1 MNNEKLKIVW
11 FQLWRFAITLGLP
24 SDDAKDI
31 VQNAIINTLKT
42 FDPER
47 GEFLPL
53 ARTAVRNLTRNHWR
67 DKERHGSVVD
77 PDLISDS
84 DTEED
89 SWMIA
94 DQQRSDTR
102 ELEAIM
108 KKLDSEEQTFLKT
121 LGELL
126 HETEGRVVLEA
137 SRKCG
142 LTPDQGWNLMRKI
155 QRKARRIRAKRE
167 APSAAASMPA
177 PVEVRYSLEI
187 PMAVEEARAPSGYDE
202 FRDVKDLARDIA
214 QWDSFR
220 NFVDTAPADILN
232 KLQSIV

>member
-1 MNNEKLKIVW
+1 MDNEKLKITW

-31 VQNAIINTLKT
+31 VQNALINTLKT

-53 ARTAVRNLTRNHWR
+53 ARTAVRNLTKNYWR

-84 DTEED
+84 DTDED
-89 SWMIA
+89 FWII
-94 DQQRSDTR
+94 DEQQRSDTR
-102 ELEAIM
+102 ELEAIV
-108 KKLDSEEQTFLKT
+108 KKLDAAEQTFLKT

-126 HETEGRVVLEA
+126 HETEGRMVLEA

-155 QRKARRIRAKRE
+155 QRKARRIRAQQAK
-167 APSAAASMPA
+167 PPAAASMPA
-177 PVEVRYSLEI
+177 PMEVRYSVE
-187 PMAVEEARAPSGYDE
+187 MSKTMEEARAPSGYDE
-202 FRDVKDLARDIA
+202 FRDVRDLARDIA

-220 NFVDTAPADILN
+220 NFMDAAPADILK

>member
-1 MNNEKLKIVW
+1 MDDDKLKGLW
-11 FQLWRFAITLGLP
+11 YQLWRFAMTLGLP
-24 SDDAKDI
+24 SDDAQDI

-42 FDPER
+42 FDPAR

-53 ARTAVRNLTRNHWR
+53 ARTAVRNLTKNYWR

-77 PDLISDS
+77 PDLISDP
-84 DTEED
+84 DTDGD
-89 SWMIA
+89 SWMMD
-94 DQQRSDTR
+94 DQQRSDTL

-108 KKLDSEEQTFLKT
+108 KKLDPEEQTFLKT

-126 HETEGRVVLEA
+126 HETEGRMVLEA
-137 SRKCG
+137 SRICG

-155 QRKARRIRAKRE
+155 QRKARRIRAQQAE
-167 APSAAASMPA
+167 PPAAASMPA
-177 PVEVRYSLEI
+177 PVEVRYSLEM
-187 PMAVEEARAPSGYDE
+187 PMAVEEARVPSGYDE

-214 QWDSFR
+214 QWNSFR
-220 NFVDTAPADILN
+220 KFVDTAPADILN

>member
-1 MNNEKLKIVW
+1 
-11 FQLWRFAITLGLP
+11 
-24 SDDAKDI
+24 
-31 VQNAIINTLKT
+31 
-42 FDPER
+42 
-47 GEFLPL
+47 
-53 ARTAVRNLTRNHWR
+53 
-67 DKERHGSVVD
+67 
-77 PDLISDS
+77 
-84 DTEED
+84 
-89 SWMIA
+89 
-94 DQQRSDTR
+94 
-102 ELEAIM
+102 M

-121 LGELL
+121 VGELL

>member
-1 MNNEKLKIVW
+1 MDNEKLKKTW

-47 GEFLPL
+47 GEFLSL
-53 ARTAVRNLTRNHWR
+53 ARTAVRNLTKNHWR

-84 DTEED
+84 DTNEE

-94 DQQRSDTR
+94 EQQRSDTR

-108 KKLDSEEQTFLKT
+108 KRLDPEEQTFLKT

-126 HETEGRVVLEA
+126 HETGGRVVLEA

-167 APSAAASMPA
+167 EPPAATSMPA
-177 PVEVRYSLEI
+177 PVEVGYSLEM
-187 PMAVEEARAPSGYDE
+187 PMAVDETRAPSGYDE

-220 NFVDTAPADILN
+220 NFVDTAPADILK